1 MFSPG
6 GHPGGR
12 PSLLG
17 SLNRSVTNHDRSD
30 SPISATSPYSNR
42 FHGDTRMLG
51 TATIPSIT
59 GNHYLNPNNQRNQA
73 ITNSMNTHMPIKNMI
88 KVRPRAN
95 QSTPNRK
102 FNLRTKNFIVTKKL
116 KIS

>member
-1 MFSPG
+1 MGTHPIFESDFDCLTEKMFS
-6 GHPGGR
+6 PGGR

-17 SLNRSVTNHDRSD
+17 SLNRSGTNQDRSD

-73 ITNSMNTHMPIKNMI
+73 ITNSMNTHMPLKSMI
-88 KVRPRAN
+88 KVGPRAN
-95 QSTPNRK
+95 PTLLFQ
-102 FNLRTKNFIVTKKL
+102 IVN
-116 KIS
+116 

>member
-88 KVRPRAN
+88 KVRPN
-95 QSTPNRK
+95 QSTPNVK
-102 FNLRTKNFIVTKKL
+102 FNFRIKNFIVTKKL

>member
-88 KVRPRAN
+88 KVG
-95 QSTPNRK
+95 PNPTLQIV
-102 FNLRTKNFIVTKKL
+102 NLILGQR
-116 KIS
+116 ISPSQRN

>member
-1 MFSPG
+1 MGTHPIFESDFDCLTEKMFS
-6 GHPGGR
+6 PGGR

-17 SLNRSVTNHDRSD
+17 SLNRSGTNQDRSD

-59 GNHYLNPNNQRNQA
+59 GNHYLNPNSERNR
-73 ITNSMNTHMPIKNMI
+73 HKE
-88 KVRPRAN
+88 
-95 QSTPNRK
+95 
-102 FNLRTKNFIVTKKL
+102 TKNKL
-116 KIS
+116 MQALSEVEMKIDKVENDIRL